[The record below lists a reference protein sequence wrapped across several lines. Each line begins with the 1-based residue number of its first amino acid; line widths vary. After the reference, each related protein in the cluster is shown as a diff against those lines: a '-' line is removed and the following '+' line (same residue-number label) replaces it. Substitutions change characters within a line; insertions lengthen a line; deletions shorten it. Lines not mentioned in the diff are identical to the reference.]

1 MDRVALSAAYAAIHA
16 EATVLAGGLTD
27 LPQRA
32 TVYHHLYQTSQGQ
45 HVFPL
50 IAAHG
55 ALWAGRYFRF
65 ALGLGRVLAWQ
76 TPRNRRWRLER
87 LTALEGFANA
97 FRDINRRVCVDTY
110 TNWHFTARFGQEPGV
125 TELVPGDLLT
135 ALRQMHTAMAEG
147 RTLTDAEKRAVFEAH
162 FLHEQEHVVGPAIT
176 RAVAEFDWPLV
187 RGIAL
192 RPWIRFA
199 YFPRFRSFIFRD
211 FSKKTERIE
220 KGLRAFDWAA
230 EVGWRHVE
238 EQLADYRTLPVEF
251 FRDTAGYFGRMRRAT
266 LAAAALG

>member
-1 MDRVALSAAYAAIHA
+1 MARPALAAAYQAIQS

-32 TVYHHLYQTSQGQ
+32 TVYHHLDQTSRGN

-65 ALGLGRVLAWQ
+65 ALGLGRVLAWE
-76 TPRNRRWRLER
+76 TPLNRRRRLER
-87 LTALEGFANA
+87 LAALQVFANA

-110 TNWHFTARFGQEPGV
+110 MNWHFTARFGQEPGV
-125 TELVPGDLLT
+125 TEFVPGELLA
-135 ALRQMHTAMAEG
+135 ALRRMLAAMAEG
-147 RTLTDAEKRAVFEAH
+147 RTLTDAEKRAVFTAH

-176 RAVAEFDWPLV
+176 RAVAAFDWPLV
-187 RGIAL
+187 RRIAL

-199 YFPRFRSFIFRD
+199 YFPRFRSFLFRD
-211 FSKKTERIE
+211 FSAQAERIE

-238 EQLADYRTLPVEF
+238 ERLADYRTLPVEF
-251 FRDTAGYFGRMRRAT
+251 FADTAGDFGRIRHAT
-266 LAAAALG
+266 